1 MYGLEKASESFV
13 DMALK
18 LGCPESESKKAFAV
32 AFDKQT
38 QYFEKARLLGITA
51 LAEARKAKRPVIALL
66 GRPYNAFT
74 TDANMGIPRKY
85 TSRGYS
91 IIPYDILPFDDES
104 IYPNMYWYY
113 GQQDMKTG
121 VLLKNEDNIYITFI
135 SNFSCA
141 PDSFLLHYLK
151 WIMVTKPFLILELDS
166 HTADAGVDT
175 RIEAFLDI
183 IEGYRSKFKD
193 IKEEKYDNGLR
204 FMNIPGED
212 IYVKNI
218 LTHED
223 IPIKNNPK
231 VKLLLANMGR
241 LSVELLGATIRGFG
255 INAEAMPLPDI
266 HTLQLARN
274 HASGKECLPS
284 HLVLGSALKYLASEK
299 YRKDEIYI
307 IFVPTTTGPCRT
319 GQYYVF
325 YENLFK
331 DLRLENVVVFTLDS
345 DNSYNELGTEFSK
358 YAWWSVIIS
367 DYLKDIETSLRTCA
381 AEPPKA
387 MAAYDELWHKMIGVA
402 EQNITKVL
410 PVLKNISK
418 DISKIPLKKNMK
430 DFPKVL
436 IVGEIYVRRD
446 DFSVD
451 ELIQHFSKRGI
462 IGKVSSVAEWIYYCD
477 FVRHY
482 EIKKR
487 LSLLPWY
494 RRLPAKDF
502 KDLINWKIEHAYKHN
517 VDNKVHEILAPTGL
531 VPEAPHNMREIMG
544 NTEKHF
550 VSHELY
556 SEISVSLGAAATAM
570 MDGYSGIVNISPFA
584 CLVGRVI
591 EGLLA
596 PWARE
601 RRYPAISIEIDGNL
615 LPPNVLSKLEIFML
629 NVMRFKG
636 HAHVNSMVE
645 QEGVQS
651 VAIDR
656 KIIR

>member
-1 MYGLEKASESFV
+1 
-13 DMALK
+13 
-18 LGCPESESKKAFAV
+18 
-32 AFDKQT
+32 
-38 QYFEKARLLGITA
+38 
-51 LAEARKAKRPVIALL
+51 
-66 GRPYNAFT
+66 
-74 TDANMGIPRKY
+74 
-85 TSRGYS
+85 
-91 IIPYDILPFDDES
+91 
-104 IYPNMYWYY
+104 
-113 GQQDMKTG
+113 
-121 VLLKNEDNIYITFI
+121 
-135 SNFSCA
+135 
-141 PDSFLLHYLK
+141 
-151 WIMVTKPFLILELDS
+151 
-166 HTADAGVDT
+166 
-175 RIEAFLDI
+175 
-183 IEGYRSKFKD
+183 
-193 IKEEKYDNGLR
+193 LR
-204 FMNIPGED
+204 FINNPGQD
-212 IYVKNI
+212 IHVKNI
-218 LTHED
+218 LTNEN
-223 IPIKNNPK
+223 ISIKNNPR

-241 LSVELLGATIRGFG
+241 LSVELLGATIRGMG
-255 INAEAMPLPDI
+255 INAEAMPVPDI

-299 YRKDEIYI
+299 YRKDETYI

-319 GQYYVF
+319 GQYFVF

-345 DNSYNELGTEFSK
+345 DNSYNELGTEFSR
-358 YAWWSVIIS
+358 YAWWAVIVS

-381 AEPPKA
+381 AEPAKA
-387 MAAYDELWHKMIGVA
+387 MATYDELWHKMIGVA
-402 EQNITKVL
+402 EQNITQVL
-410 PVLKNISK
+410 PVLKDISK

-430 DFPKVL
+430 DCPKVL

-462 IGKVSSVAEWIYYCD
+462 IAKVSSVAEWVYYCD

-517 VDNKVHEILAPTGL
+517 VDKKVHEILAPTVL
-531 VPEAPHNMREIMG
+531 IPDSPHNMQEIMR

-556 SEISVSLGAAATAM
+556 SEISVSVGAAATAM

-584 CLVGRVI
+584 CLIGRVI
-591 EGLLA
+591 EGLLT

-601 RRYPAISIEIDGNL
+601 RKYPAISIEIDGNL

-629 NVMRFKG
+629 NVMRFKE
-636 HAHVNSMVE
+636 HANVNSMVDK
-645 QEGVQS
+645 EGIQS